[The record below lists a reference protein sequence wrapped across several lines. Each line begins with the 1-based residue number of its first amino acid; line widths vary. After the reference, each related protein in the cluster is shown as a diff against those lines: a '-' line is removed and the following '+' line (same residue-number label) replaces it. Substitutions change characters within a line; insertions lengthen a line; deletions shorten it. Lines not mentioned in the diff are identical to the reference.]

1 MNMRPAAAAA
11 LLAVGLIAATPAM
24 VGASGESV
32 GGCVLELVHE
42 AEKEAKEEGLDEAAV
57 AERVD
62 GAIDECQA
70 SPNPILPATDE
81 IIWGGAA
88 FLILMVAMY
97 KWGVPALK
105 KAMNARTEKIRSDL
119 AAAEGARVSA
129 EEARGAVEAQLRDA
143 RAEAGRIIDAA
154 RGQADTVRADL
165 QKRAEADIAE
175 MRARAETEVQ
185 TARSAAEADVR
196 REVAALAIGAAE
208 VVVGSQLENRLTQI
222 QLIEDY
228 INQVGTPR

>member
-1 MNMRPAAAAA
+1 MNMRAAAVAVFLAA
-11 LLAVGLIAATPAM
+11 GLVIASPS
-24 VGASGESV
+24 VSGAAEGSV
-32 GGCVLELVHE
+32 GDCVAHLALEGI
-42 AEKEAKEEGLDEAAV
+42 EEGLDDKELGHHL
-57 AERVD
+57 D
-62 GAIDECQA
+62 GSIEECQA
-70 SPNPILPATDE
+70 SPNPILPATNE

-105 KAMNARTEKIRSDL
+105 KGMNARTERIRSDL
-119 AAAEGARVSA
+119 AAAEAARRAA
-129 EEARGAVEAQLRDA
+129 EEAQAAVDAQLRDA

-154 RGQADTVRADL
+154 RGQADVVRADL
-165 QKRAEADIAE
+165 QRRAEADIADL
-175 MRARAETEVQ
+175 RARAENEVQ

-228 INQVGTPR
+228 INQVGVQR

>member
-11 LLAVGLIAATPAM
+11 LLAVGLMVATPA
-24 VGASGESV
+24 VAGASEESV
-32 GGCVLELVHE
+32 GGCVVEKYEE
-42 AEKEAKEEGLDEAAV
+42 AAEEGLEGEELAHHL
-57 AERVD
+57 D
-62 GAIDECQA
+62 GSIDDCQA
-70 SPNPILPATDE
+70 SPNPILPAINE

-105 KAMNARTEKIRSDL
+105 KGMNARTEKIRGDL
-119 AAAEGARVSA
+119 AAAEGARRSA
-129 EEARGAVEAQLRDA
+129 EEAQAAVEAQLRDA

-154 RGQADTVRADL
+154 RGQADTVRVDL
-165 QKRAEADIAE
+165 QRRAEADISE
-175 MRARAETEVQ
+175 LRARAETEVQ
-185 TARSAAEADVR
+185 TARAAAEADVR
-196 REVAALAIGAAE
+196 REVAALAMGAAE